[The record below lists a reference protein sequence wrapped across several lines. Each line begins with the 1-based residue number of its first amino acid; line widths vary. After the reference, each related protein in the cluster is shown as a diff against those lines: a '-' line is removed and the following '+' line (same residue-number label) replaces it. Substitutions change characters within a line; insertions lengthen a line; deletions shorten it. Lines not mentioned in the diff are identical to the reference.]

1 MAEQLKDTIA
11 IVPDQAGI
19 ATNGKTPQPANHT
32 GTTNGTSGGSNNELA
47 PEKEPLKPVNHSN
60 RRPKVVIVGAGF
72 GGTHAAASLADS
84 DMDVLV
90 LDRNNYHGFWPLLYQ
105 VATAGLEPQSVAYP
119 VRGLLRK
126 YGNVNFQLSEVK
138 KVDLE
143 AKKVQTE
150 DGSIDYDYLV
160 MAAGSANSYF
170 GNKALAQETLGL
182 KDLDDASKLRNR
194 LLESFEL
201 AVKEEDPAKRAKLLT
216 FVVIGGGPT
225 GVELSGAIS
234 ELIRHVLRK
243 DYPTLD
249 VYKARVIL
257 LEALPKILGTFRE
270 SLQKKALR
278 TLEKMGVEV
287 RMGVPVDTVENGQ
300 IRLKDGSTIDANTIV
315 WAAGVRSAEVSDTL
329 GLKLARQ
336 SRVPIQPTLQIEG
349 HPEVFVIG
357 DMAYLEGFKENQAY
371 PMVAPVA
378 IQMGKLVGEN
388 LLALQHDRPL
398 KPFKYFDKGNMA
410 TIGRRNA
417 IFDAFGVRMTG
428 YPAWLSWLFV
438 HLMSLVGFRNRL
450 VVLLNWAYNYFTYD
464 RGARLITGKKSVR

>member
-1 MAEQLKDTIA
+1 MSEQLKDT
-11 IVPDQAGI
+11 VVL
-19 ATNGKTPQPANHT
+19 NPAKDSKPADGNSQN
-32 GTTNGTSGGSNNELA
+32 GTTNGVASTANTGTGIQ
-47 PEKEPLKPVNHSN
+47 KETPKPVTHPD
-60 RRPKVVIVGAGF
+60 RRPKVVIIGAGF
-72 GGTHAAASLADS
+72 GGTHAAASLANS
-84 DMDVLV
+84 DVDVLV

-126 YGNVNFQLSEVK
+126 YGNVNFQLGEVT

-143 AKKVQTE
+143 AKMVITQ
-150 DGSIDYDYLV
+150 DASIGYDYLI

-170 GNKALAQETLGL
+170 GNKALAKETLGL

-201 AVKEEDPAKRAKLLT
+201 AVKEQDPAKRAKLLT

-249 VYKARVIL
+249 VFKARVIL
-257 LEALPKILGTFRE
+257 LEAMPKILSTFRD

-287 RMGVPVDTVENGQ
+287 QMGVPVDTVENGQ
-300 IRLKDGSTIDANTIV
+300 IKLKDGSTIEANTIV
-315 WAAGVRSAEVSDTL
+315 WAAGVRSAEVADSL
-329 GLKLARQ
+329 GIKLARQ
-336 SRVPIQPTLQIEG
+336 SRVPIEPTLQLEN
-349 HPEVFVIG
+349 HSEVFVIG
-357 DMAYLEGFKENQAY
+357 DMAYLEGFKEKQAY

-378 IQMGKLVGEN
+378 IQMGKLVGQN
-388 LLALQHDRPL
+388 VLALQHNRPL

-417 IFDAFGVRMTG
+417 IFDAFGIRMTG
-428 YPAWLSWLFV
+428 FLAWVSWLFV

-450 VVLLNWAYNYFTYD
+450 VVLLNWAYSYFTYD
-464 RGARLITGKKSVR
+464 RGARLITGKKLER